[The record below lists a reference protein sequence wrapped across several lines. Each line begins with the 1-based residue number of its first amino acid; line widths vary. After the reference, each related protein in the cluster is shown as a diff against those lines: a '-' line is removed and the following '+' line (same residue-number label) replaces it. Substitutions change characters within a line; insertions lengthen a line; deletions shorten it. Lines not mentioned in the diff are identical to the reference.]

1 MNSPYSIRIFMPTG
15 DPEGIRTIEKSNWV
29 GSGLVFPRALFKSV
43 MKRPELDRAGVYALI
58 GPPESS
64 GMVRI
69 YVGEGDPIKDRLY
82 SHSASKDFWTWCL
95 AFSGK
100 DGNLNKAHV
109 QHLESRLI
117 NLAKLA
123 RRCELD
129 NANQPGAPT
138 MSEADAADAE
148 GFLRELLLCLPAI
161 GLNVFQVAEAPK
173 LVEEVGAHVS
183 TSPSTVQYQLHVKGL
198 HAIGVESTDGFLV
211 LAGSEAVLKESPG
224 APLQNSIFRKTLIE
238 KGILIP
244 SGDRLKLAIDYVFNS
259 PSQASGTLVGRASN
273 GRTEWRTREGKTLRE
288 IQDGLLTEGN

>member
-82 SHSASKDFWTWCL
+82 NHSAKKDFWTWCV
-95 AFSGK
+95 AFSSK

-109 QHLESRLI
+109 QYLETRLI

-123 RRCELD
+123 RRCELE
-129 NANQPGAPT
+129 NLNQPSAPT
-138 MSEADAADAE
+138 LSEADTADSE
-148 GFLRELLLCLPAI
+148 GFLREMLLCLPAI
-161 GLNVFQVAEAPK
+161 GVNVFQVAVSSQVVSEVNESSDAEGPIFHLEARGIK
-173 LVEEVGAHVS
+173 A
-183 TSPSTVQYQLHVKGL
+183 KGR
-198 HAIGVESTDGFLV
+198 ESANGFLV
-211 LAGSEAVLKESPG
+211 FSGSEAVVKESKG
-224 APLQNSIFRKTLIE
+224 APQQTTMFRNVLLE
-238 KGILIP
+238 KGVLVP
-244 SGDRLKLAIDYVFNS
+244 DGDKLRLAIDYLFNS
-259 PSQASGTLVGRASN
+259 PSQASGALVGRASN
-273 GRTEWRTREGKTLRE
+273 GRTEWKTADGKTLRE
-288 IQDGLLTEGN
+288 VQDGQLVVES